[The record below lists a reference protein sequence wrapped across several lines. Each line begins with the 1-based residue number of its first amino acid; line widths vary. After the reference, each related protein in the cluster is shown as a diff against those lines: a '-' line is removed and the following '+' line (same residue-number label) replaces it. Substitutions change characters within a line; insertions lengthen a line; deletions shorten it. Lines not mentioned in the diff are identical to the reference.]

1 MFSRTQSVNA
11 LSSPESEYYGACA
24 VAAECLYVRTISEFW
39 GYTPS
44 IELQIDASSAIAIR
58 SRHGLGTVRHMELK
72 YLWLQQLVATK
83 HVRLLKVRGTE
94 HPPDMGTKH
103 LSRESL
109 AKCIDM
115 VGLKRFSDIG
125 IALVATVSKTA
136 RVGLAMLLLAAGSS
150 AQEVEA
156 TTLAVEHK
164 SWMAEGLLLSIV
176 LILVTVIATRVYTP
190 QRRPRRSVDAG
201 TQTDSKEVPPPEV
214 WITPSGRKAHRRT
227 DCPSVVKSQLTAY
240 QLCEVRRRT
249 DEGRSC
255 G

>member
-1 MFSRTQSVNA
+1 
-11 LSSPESEYYGACA
+11 
-24 VAAECLYVRTISEFW
+24 
-39 GYTPS
+39 
-44 IELQIDASSAIAIR
+44 
-58 SRHGLGTVRHMELK
+58 MELK

-136 RVGLAMLLLAAGSS
+136 RVGLAMLLLAAGST

-156 TTLAVEHK
+156 SALAVEHK

-176 LILVTVIATRVYTP
+176 LILAVIATRVYTP

-201 TQTDSKEVPPPEV
+201 TQTDSEEVSPPEV
-214 WITPSGRKAHRRT
+214 WITPSGRKAHTRT
-227 DCPSVVKSQLTAY
+227 DCPSVAHSQLTAY
-240 QLCEVRRRT
+240 KLCKVCRRT
-249 DEGRSC
+249 GEGRSC